1 MNKRKAKGLRGL
13 AWKMGESNKYR
24 EYQEQTF
31 HHVYTGLD
39 RQGNKT
45 FAEVTDPIKL
55 TEDCV
60 RRSYKEK
67 KNDYKDNHKG

>member
-1 MNKRKAKGLRGL
+1 MNQGKAKFLRSL
-13 AWKMGESNKYR
+13 ARKMDKSIEYR
-24 EYQEQTF
+24 KYQEQTF

-39 RQGNKT
+39 KQGNKT